1 MAHSS
6 SLGLL
11 LYHPKMITTDATET
25 KTSGNDPCSCQEGIL
40 SAFRPFFIFNNKI
53 MKQFILIAII
63 SIPGVLC
70 GQSLSDLYEKVS
82 PGVVVIETEEK
93 LAGNDNYVSY
103 IGSQGSGVLIS
114 DQGEIL
120 TAAHVVNNAENI
132 TVTFHDGQKFPA
144 KVVRLAAI
152 ADVAL
157 LKLVYFNNNYP
168 VIELGDS
175 DLVDVGDDIFTIGAP
190 FGIEYSLSKGI
201 ISGKSVEKSRM
212 AGFTFAEF
220 FQTDAA
226 INQGNSGGPMFNMAG
241 EVIGLVSYIVSESGG
256 FDGIGFATTINVT
269 KQLVVNSDRRW
280 TGINGVLVDR
290 DLARL
295 LNVPQPGGILI
306 QSVVA
311 LSPAYMADLKGGNF
325 PLYLGSEEISIGG
338 DIILE
343 VNDIPIVSENSIVE
357 LFKSIFI
364 MDKEERNS
372 FKLKILRSGKVHEVM
387 LKFPDE

>member
-1 MAHSS
+1 MKH
-6 SLGLL
+6 
-11 LYHPKMITTDATET
+11 
-25 KTSGNDPCSCQEGIL
+25 
-40 SAFRPFFIFNNKI
+40 FIFI
-53 MKQFILIAII
+53 GII
-63 SIPGVLC
+63 TIPYALC
-70 GQSLSDLYEKVS
+70 GQSLSDLYKKVS
-82 PGVVVIETEEK
+82 PSVVVIETEDKVERT
-93 LAGNDNYVSY
+93 ADYVSY

-120 TAAHVVNNAENI
+120 TAAHVVNNAEHI

-157 LKLVYFNNNYP
+157 IKLVYFNNHYP
-168 VIELGDS
+168 AIELGDS
-175 DLVDVGDDIFTIGAP
+175 DLVDVGDDIFIIGAP

-201 ISGKSVEKSRM
+201 ISGKTVEKSRM

-241 EVIGLVSYIVSESGG
+241 EVVGLVSYIVSESGG

-280 TGINGVLVDR
+280 TGINGVLINPE
-290 DLARL
+290 LAGL
-295 LNVPQPGGILI
+295 LNVPQSGGMLI

-311 LSPAYMADLKGGNF
+311 LSPAFMADLRGGDV
-325 PLYLGSEEISIGG
+325 PLYLGDREINIGG

-343 VNDIPIVSENSIVE
+343 VNDIPVVSESSIVA
-357 LFKSIFI
+357 LIKSISS
-364 MDKEERNS
+364 MDEKEKNS
-372 FKLKILRSGKVHEVM
+372 FKLKILRAGKVQEVI
-387 LKFPDE
+387 LKFPDN